1 MTIMILYTVVLCVL
15 SLWLTRQQGATA
27 DSFFVNN
34 RASGTGEI
42 SLSIV
47 ASCVGGSVTL
57 GMAGLAWQV
66 GLPALWW
73 LGSGAIGLLMFSLFL
88 AKKYAP
94 RRRAPCQK

>member
-1 MTIMILYTVVLCVL
+1 
-15 SLWLTRQQGATA
+15 
-27 DSFFVNN
+27 
-34 RASGTGEI
+34 
-42 SLSIV
+42 
-47 ASCVGGSVTL
+47 
-57 GMAGLAWQV
+57 MAGLAWQV